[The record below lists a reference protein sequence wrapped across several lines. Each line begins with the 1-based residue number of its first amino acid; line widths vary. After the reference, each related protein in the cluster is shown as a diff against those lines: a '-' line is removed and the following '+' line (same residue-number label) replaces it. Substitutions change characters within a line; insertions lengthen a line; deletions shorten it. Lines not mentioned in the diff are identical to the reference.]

1 MGVNSQPRRA
11 GFLLTLLRRGAPAMA
26 TATSD
31 LDDDIADPTPVRALR
46 RMRSMAGPVDPTVQ
60 DNLLLRATR
69 YVAMVPLAY
78 RIVAVLGALAGFFAE
93 GGGGAPAVVG
103 VAVLAVVL
111 NLFGLRWLL
120 RSAPFHSGNAARLLL
135 LDVVVTLAAYLVVAA
150 SVPPSSFDAAMQVP
164 GKQLLGA
171 VALLT
176 LALGVGYGVGL
187 MVLSIPL
194 RMLAWWLN
202 TGVFNVKQGFT
213 GFGTMLGVVLTATGA
228 LVLLGLGTRLALAYG
243 IRNGR
248 LAERARQHRAL
259 HDSVLQ
265 TLEILALPRQGDP
278 ARQLD
283 ELRGIARAQA
293 LEVREMIEKAQ
304 RESAEEAA
312 RPLGEKLAALAAEMA
327 REGLRAQLVMAEL
340 DEETLTEVRQLAIRD
355 AAREAMRN
363 TLKHAGTDQV
373 VVRVDE
379 REGGVAVVIRD
390 HGTGFDEAHRPA
402 GFGISESITARLAEA
417 GGRARVESSPGSGTR
432 VTLWMPR

>member
-1 MGVNSQPRRA
+1 
-11 GFLLTLLRRGAPAMA
+11 MA

-31 LDDDIADPTPVRALR
+31 LDDRIADPAPASALG
-46 RMRSMAGPVDPTVQ
+46 RMRRMAGPVDTTVQ

-69 YVAMVPLAY
+69 YVAMVPLVY
-78 RIVAVLGALAGFFAE
+78 RIVAVIGALAAFAAE
-93 GGGGAPAVVG
+93 GGGGAPVVIV
-103 VAVLAVVL
+103 VAVLCVAL
-111 NLFGLRWLL
+111 NVAGLRWLF
-120 RSAPFHSGNAARLLL
+120 RTAPFHNGNAARLLA
-135 LDVVVTLAAYLVVAA
+135 LDVVFTLVVYLVVAA
-150 SVPPSSFDAAMQVP
+150 AVPASSFDTAMQVP
-164 GKQLLGA
+164 GKELLGA
-171 VALLT
+171 IALLT
-176 LALGVGYGVGL
+176 LALGIQYGAGL
-187 MVLSIPL
+187 LVLSIPL
-194 RMLAWWLN
+194 RMVAWWLN

-213 GFGTMLGVVLTATGA
+213 DLGTMLGVVLTATGA

-248 LAERARQHRAL
+248 LAERAWQHRAL

-265 TLEILALPRQGDP
+265 TLELMALPRPGDP
-278 ARQLD
+278 ARQLG

-293 LEVREMIEKAQ
+293 MEVRQMIEKAQ
-304 RESAEEAA
+304 RESAEEES
-312 RPLGEKLAALAAEMA
+312 RPLGEKLSALAAEMA

-340 DEETLTEVRQLAIRD
+340 DEETLSEVRQLAIRD

-373 VVRVDE
+373 VMRVDE
-379 REGGVAVVIRD
+379 QDGGISVVIRD

-417 GGRARVESSPGSGTR
+417 GGRALVESSPGSGTR

>member
-1 MGVNSQPRRA
+1 MGVSSQPRRA

-31 LDDDIADPTPVRALR
+31 LDDRIADPAPVSALR
-46 RMRSMAGPVDPTVQ
+46 RMRSMAGPVDPSAQ
-60 DNLLLRATR
+60 DNLLLRATK
-69 YVAMVPLAY
+69 YVAMVPLVY
-78 RIVAVLGALAGFFAE
+78 RIVAVLGALGGFLAE
-93 GGGGAPAVVG
+93 GGGGAPAVIV
-103 VAVLAVVL
+103 VAVLCVAL
-111 NLFGLRWLL
+111 NVFGLRWLL
-120 RSAPFHSGNAARLLL
+120 RTAPFHSDNAARLLL
-135 LDVVVTLAAYLVVAA
+135 VDVVFTLVVYLVVAA
-150 SVPPSSFDAAMQVP
+150 SVPPSSFESAMQVP
-164 GKQLLGA
+164 GKELLGA
-171 VALLT
+171 IALLT
-176 LALGVGYGVGL
+176 LALGVQYGLGL
-187 MVLSIPL
+187 LVLSLPL
-194 RMLAWWLN
+194 RMVAWWLN
-202 TGVFNVKQGFT
+202 TGVFNVKQGFADL
-213 GFGTMLGVVLTATGA
+213 GTMLGVALTATGA

-265 TLEILALPRQGDP
+265 TLEILALPRPGDP
-278 ARQLD
+278 ANQLD

-293 LEVREMIEKAQ
+293 LEVRQMIEQAQ

-312 RPLGEKLAALAAEMA
+312 RPLGAKLTALAAEMA

-340 DEETLTEVRQLAIRD
+340 DEETLDEVRQLAIRD

-379 REGGVAVVIRD
+379 QEGGIAVVIRD
-390 HGTGFDEAHRPA
+390 HGTGFDKAHRPA

>member
-1 MGVNSQPRRA
+1 M
-11 GFLLTLLRRGAPAMA
+11 TLLRRGAPAIA
-26 TATSD
+26 SAPSA
-31 LDDDIADPTPVRALR
+31 LDDEIADPAPLPATR
-46 RMRSMAGPVDPTVQ
+46 RMWRMAGPVDPTVQ

-78 RIVAVLGALAGFFAE
+78 RVVAVAGALAGFLAQ
-93 GGGGAPAVVG
+93 GGGGTTAVLV
-103 VAVLAVVL
+103 VAVLSIAL
-111 NLFGLRWLL
+111 NVFGLRWLF
-120 RSAPFHSGNAARLLL
+120 RSAPFQNGNTARLLL
-135 LDVVVTLAAYLVVAA
+135 LDVVFTLVVFLVVAA
-150 SVPPSSFDAAMQVP
+150 SVPQASFDSAIQVP
-164 GKQLLGA
+164 EKQLLGA

-176 LALGVGYGVGL
+176 LALGVGYGLGL

-194 RMLAWWLN
+194 RAVAWWLN
-202 TGVFNVKQGFT
+202 SGVFNVKQGFAE
-213 GFGTMLGVVLTATGA
+213 FGTMLGVVLTATGA

-248 LAERARQHRAL
+248 LAERAKQHRVL
-259 HDSVLQ
+259 HDTVLQ
-265 TLEILALPRQGDP
+265 TLETLALPRQGDP
-278 ARQLD
+278 ERQLS
-283 ELRGIARAQA
+283 ELRGAARAQA
-293 LEVREMIEKAQ
+293 LELRQALEAAS

-312 RPLGEKLAALAAEMA
+312 RPLGEKLTALAAEMA

-340 DEETLTEVRQLAIRD
+340 DEDTLSEVRQLAIRD

-379 REGGVAVVIRD
+379 QQGGIAVVIRD

>member
-1 MGVNSQPRRA
+1 
-11 GFLLTLLRRGAPAMA
+11 MA
-26 TATSD
+26 TATSE
-31 LDDDIADPTPVRALR
+31 LDDGIADPAPVSALR
-46 RMRSMAGPVDPTVQ
+46 RMRSMSGPVDTTVQ

-69 YVAMVPLAY
+69 YVAMVPLLY
-78 RIVAVLGALAGFFAE
+78 RIVAVLGALAGFFGE
-93 GGGGAPAVVG
+93 GGGAAVVVP
-103 VAVLAVVL
+103 VAVISVLL

-120 RSAPFHSGNAARLLL
+120 RSAPFHNGNTARLLVI
-135 LDVVVTLAAYLVVAA
+135 DVAFTLAAYLVVAA
-150 SVPPSSFDAAMQVP
+150 TVPAESYASAMEVP

-176 LALGVGYGVGL
+176 LALGLTYGAGL
-187 MVLSIPL
+187 VVLSIPL
-194 RMLAWWLN
+194 RMIAWWLN
-202 TGVFNVKQGFT
+202 TGVFNVKQGFS
-213 GFGTMLGVVLTATGA
+213 GFGTIIGVVLTAAGA

-243 IRNGR
+243 IRHGR

-265 TLEILALPRQGDP
+265 TLEILALPRDGD
-278 ARQLD
+278 AQSQLR

-293 LEVREMIEKAQ
+293 LEVRQTIEAAQ
-304 RESAEEAA
+304 RDAAEESA

-340 DEETLTEVRQLAIRD
+340 DEETLPEVRQLAIRD

-363 TLKHAGTDQV
+363 TLKHAETDQV

-379 REGGVAVVIRD
+379 QDGGVAVTIRD

-432 VTLWMPR
+432 VTLWVPR

>member
-11 GFLLTLLRRGAPAMA
+11 GFLLTLLRRGAPGMA

-31 LDDDIADPTPVRALR
+31 LDDDIADPTPVRPLQ
-46 RMRSMAGPVDPTVQ
+46 RMRGMAGPIDPTVQ

-78 RIVAVLGALAGFFAE
+78 RIVAVLGALAGFLA
-93 GGGGAPAVVG
+93 GDAGGAPVVIT
-103 VAVLAVVL
+103 VAVLAVAL
-111 NLFGLRWLL
+111 NVFGLRWLL
-120 RSAPFHSGNAARLLL
+120 RSAPFHGGSAARLLL
-135 LDVVVTLAAYLVVAA
+135 LDAVFTLAAYLVVAA
-150 SVPPSSFDAAMQVP
+150 SVPASSFDAAMQVP
-164 GKQLLGA
+164 GKELLGGI
-171 VALLT
+171 ALLT
-176 LALGVGYGVGL
+176 LALGLGYGVGL
-187 MVLSIPL
+187 VVLSIPL
-194 RMLAWWLN
+194 RMVAWWLN
-202 TGVFNVKQGFT
+202 TGVFNVKQGFA

-248 LAERARQHRAL
+248 LAERSRQHRAL

-278 ARQLD
+278 VRQLD

-293 LEVREMIEKAQ
+293 VEVRQMIEKAQ
-304 RESAEEAA
+304 RESAEEVA
-312 RPLGEKLAALAAEMA
+312 RPLGEKLTALAAEMA

-379 REGGVAVVIRD
+379 REGGIAVVIRD
-390 HGTGFDEAHRPA
+390 HGLGFDEAHRPA

>member
-1 MGVNSQPRRA
+1 M
-11 GFLLTLLRRGAPAMA
+11 TLLRRGAPAIA
-26 TATSD
+26 SAPSA
-31 LDDDIADPTPVRALR
+31 LDDEIADPAPVPATR
-46 RMRSMAGPVDPTVQ
+46 RMWRMAGPVDPTVQ

-78 RIVAVLGALAGFFAE
+78 RVVAVAGALAGFFAE
-93 GGGGAPAVVG
+93 GSGGTTAVVV
-103 VAVLAVVL
+103 VAVLAIAL
-111 NLFGLRWLL
+111 NVFGLRWLF
-120 RSAPFHSGNAARLLL
+120 RSAPFQNANTGRLLL
-135 LDVVVTLAAYLVVAA
+135 LDVVFTLVVFLVVAA
-150 SVPPSSFDAAMQVP
+150 SVPPASFDSAIQVP
-164 GKQLLGA
+164 EKQLLGA

-176 LALGVGYGVGL
+176 LALGVGYGLGL

-194 RMLAWWLN
+194 RAVAWWLN
-202 TGVFNVKQGFT
+202 SGVFNVKQGFAE
-213 GFGTMLGVVLTATGA
+213 FGTMLGVVLTATGA

-248 LAERARQHRAL
+248 LAERAKQHRVL
-259 HDSVLQ
+259 HDTVLQ
-265 TLEILALPRQGDP
+265 TLETLALPRHGEP
-278 ARQLD
+278 ERQLS
-283 ELRGIARAQA
+283 ELRGAARAQA
-293 LEVREMIEKAQ
+293 LELRQALEAAS

-312 RPLGEKLAALAAEMA
+312 RPLGEKLTALAAEMA

-340 DEETLTEVRQLAIRD
+340 DEDTLSEVRQLAIRD

-379 REGGVAVVIRD
+379 QQGGIAVVIRD

>member
-93 GGGGAPAVVG
+93 GGGGAPAVVA

-120 RSAPFHSGNAARLLL
+120 RSAPFHSVNAARLLL

-150 SVPPSSFDAAMQVP
+150 SVPPPSFDAAMQVP

-248 LAERARQHRAL
+248 LAERARQHRTL

>member
-1 MGVNSQPRRA
+1 MTSQRA
-11 GFLLTLLRRGAPAMA
+11 GFLVTLLRRGAPAMA

-31 LDDDIADPTPVRALR
+31 LDEGMADPAPVSALR
-46 RMRSMAGPVDPTVQ
+46 RMRTMAGQVDPAVR

-78 RIVAVLGALAGFFAE
+78 RIVAVLGALGEFLA
-93 GGGGAPAVVG
+93 GGGDSAAVVV
-103 VAVLAVVL
+103 VAALCVLLNVL
-111 NLFGLRWLL
+111 GLRWLV
-120 RSAPFHSGNAARLLL
+120 RTAPFHGGAMMRLLAF
-135 LDVVVTLAAYLVVAA
+135 DVAFTLIAYLVVAI
-150 SVPPSSFDAAMQVP
+150 SVPASSFDAAMQVP
-164 GKQLLGA
+164 GKELLGGI
-171 VALLT
+171 ALLT
-176 LALGVGYGVGL
+176 LVLGLGYGAGL

-194 RMLAWWLN
+194 RMLAWWAS
-202 TGVFNVKQGFT
+202 TGMFNVKQGFADL
-213 GFGTMLGVVLTATGA
+213 GTMLGVVLTATGA

-265 TLEILALPRQGDP
+265 TLELLALPRQGEP
-278 ARQLD
+278 ERQL
-283 ELRGIARAQA
+283 EEVRRIARAQA
-293 LEVREMIEKAQ
+293 IEVRQLIETAQ
-304 RESAEEAA
+304 RESDEEAA
-312 RPLGEKLAALAAEMA
+312 RPLGEKLTALAAEMA

-340 DEETLTEVRQLAIRD
+340 DEETLSEVRQLAIRD

-379 REGGVAVVIRD
+379 EDGGITVVIRD
-390 HGTGFDEAHRPA
+390 HGKGFDESNRPA

-417 GGRARVESSPGSGTR
+417 GGRATVESSPGSGTR

>member
-1 MGVNSQPRRA
+1 
-11 GFLLTLLRRGAPAMA
+11 MA

-31 LDDDIADPTPVRALR
+31 LDDGIADPTPMSALR
-46 RMRSMAGPVDPTVQ
+46 RMRGMAGPVDPSVQ

-69 YVAMVPLAY
+69 YVAMVPLLY
-78 RIVAVLGALAGFFAE
+78 RIVAVLGALGEFLAQS
-93 GGGGAPAVVG
+93 GGAGAPAVVV
-103 VAVLAVVL
+103 VAVLCVAL

-120 RSAPFHSGNAARLLL
+120 RTAPFHSDNVARLLL
-135 LDVVVTLAAYLVVAA
+135 LDVVFTLVAYLVVAA
-150 SVPPSSFDAAMQVP
+150 SVPASSFTSAMQVP
-164 GKQLLGA
+164 GKELLGGI
-171 VALLT
+171 ALLT
-176 LALGVGYGVGL
+176 LALGVQYGVGL
-187 MVLSIPL
+187 LVVSLPL
-194 RMLAWWLN
+194 RMVAWWLSS
-202 TGVFNVKQGFT
+202 GVFNVKQGFVDL
-213 GFGTMLGVVLTATGA
+213 GTMLGVALTATGA

-265 TLEILALPRQGDP
+265 TLEILALPRKGDP
-278 ARQLD
+278 ADQLD

-293 LEVREMIEKAQ
+293 LEVRQMIEQAE

-312 RPLGEKLAALAAEMA
+312 RPLGEKLTALAAEMA

-340 DEETLTEVRQLAIRD
+340 DEETLDEVRQLAIRD

-379 REGGVAVVIRD
+379 REGGIAVVIRD
-390 HGTGFDEAHRPA
+390 HGTGFDETHRPA

>member
-1 MGVNSQPRRA
+1 MGVTSQPRRA

-31 LDDDIADPTPVRALR
+31 LDDRIADPSPISALR
-46 RMRSMAGPVDPTVQ
+46 RMRGMAGTVDPSVQ
-60 DNLLLRATR
+60 DNLLLRATK
-69 YVAMVPLAY
+69 YVAMVPLVY
-78 RIVAVLGALAGFFAE
+78 RIVAVLGALGGFVAV
-93 GGGGAPAVVG
+93 GGGGAPAVVV
-103 VAVLAVVL
+103 VAVLCVAL
-111 NLFGLRWLL
+111 NVFGLRWLL
-120 RSAPFHSGNAARLLL
+120 RTAPFHSGNAGPLLL
-135 LDVVVTLAAYLVVAA
+135 LDTVFTLVVYLVVAA
-150 SVPPSSFDAAMQVP
+150 SVPESSFASAMQVP
-164 GKQLLGA
+164 GKELLGA
-171 VALLT
+171 IALLT
-176 LALGVGYGVGL
+176 LALGVQYGLGL
-187 MVLSIPL
+187 LVLSVPL
-194 RMLAWWLN
+194 RMVAWWLN
-202 TGVFNVKQGFT
+202 TGVFNVKQGFVDL
-213 GFGTMLGVVLTATGA
+213 GTMLGVALTATGA

-265 TLEILALPRQGDP
+265 TLEIMALPRPGNAAD
-278 ARQLD
+278 QLD

-293 LEVREMIEKAQ
+293 LEVRQMIEKAQ

-312 RPLGEKLAALAAEMA
+312 RPLGEKLTALAAEMA

-340 DEETLTEVRQLAIRD
+340 DEETLDEVRQLAIRD

-379 REGGVAVVIRD
+379 QEGGIAVVIRD